1 MIRGLD
7 RVLRRKSRTRA
18 GFFRFGSAVVLLL
31 GSGLLCPLAAAARE
45 AATGADDPPN
55 VVLGERL
62 FSDERFVH
70 PSSPIRMSCRSCH
83 MVDENRQG
91 IRAYT
96 DFLSRSWVPYRAE
109 DRAVVA
115 LRNSPTLLNVG
126 DMERLH
132 HDGEFRTLTDL
143 VVGTLQGRNM
153 GWMKGE
159 EEQAL
164 AYVTDTVLN
173 DAGDGSGP
181 HSAYVER
188 FRSVYGI
195 DLRGLSRA
203 DVLAAVARAI
213 GDYLLSLESERD
225 APYDEFIAAN
235 GLPSGPA
242 AGESARAFGD
252 RALAEIDA
260 LRASGGL
267 KWVDKFGEQ
276 ELKGFEVFLRSRG
289 AESTGNCVT
298 CHAPPGFTDHAF
310 HNLGISQLEYDRI
323 FGSGSFM
330 ALEIPGAASA
340 RRPDPRFL
348 AIASFQRPGQTDLG
362 YWNYAEAEPG
372 ADDRGLDR
380 WIAAMKTPTLRNLAF
395 TEPYMHNGGYRTV
408 DAALEALIEV
418 SDLERELKLRSG
430 DAALRDI
437 HLGEEDLAPLR
448 AFLASLNEDYE

>member
-1 MIRGLD
+1 MIARLSEMLWG
-7 RVLRRKSRTRA
+7 RSRTRA
-18 GFFRFGSAVVLLL
+18 GFFRFGAIGALLVD
-31 GSGLLCPLAAAARE
+31 GAFPGHFAAAAEGVAEERE
-45 AATGADDPPN
+45 DPPN

-62 FSDERFVH
+62 FTDERFVH

-96 DFLSRSWVPYRAE
+96 DFLSRSWVPYREA
-109 DRAVVA
+109 DRSVVA

-159 EEQAL
+159 EAQAL
-164 AYVTDTVLN
+164 TYVTDTVLN

-188 FRSVYGI
+188 FSAVYGV
-195 DLRGLSRA
+195 DLRGMSRA

-213 GDYLLSLESERD
+213 GDYLLSLESEHD
-225 APYDEFIAAN
+225 APYDLFIAAN
-235 GLPSGPA
+235 ALPTGPD

-252 RALAEIDA
+252 RVLAAISALK
-260 LRASGGL
+260 ASGGM
-267 KWVDKFGEQ
+267 KWVDKFGEE
-276 ELKGFEVFLRSRG
+276 ELRGFEVFLRSRG
-289 AESTGNCVT
+289 AESTGNCVS
-298 CHAPPGFTDHAF
+298 CHAPPGFSDYDF

-330 ALEIPGAASA
+330 ALEIPDAATA
-340 RRPDPRFL
+340 RRPAPRFL

-362 YWNYAEAEPG
+362 YWNYAAPEPG
-372 ADDRGLDR
+372 GGGAGLDR
-380 WIAAMKTPTLRNLAF
+380 WIGAMKTPTLRNLAF
-395 TEPYMHNGGYRTV
+395 TEPYMHNGAYRTV
-408 DAALEALIEV
+408 EAALRALIEV
-418 SDLERELKLRSG
+418 STLEKDSRLRAG

-437 HLGEEDLAPLR
+437 HLVEDDLAPLR
-448 AFLASLNEDYE
+448 AFLAALNEDYE